1 MIESVPGTYRAKAR
15 IVLVSPCN
23 EALKQGRITSHL
35 LRGLIVQVPARRAKV
50 ILATNE
56 QLEVMAAKLGDRG
69 LMVWLGAMAGT
80 RMGESLGVNVA
91 DLIRQS
97 WRRRPDDVAVVVDR
111 DRNIL
116 LGAVS
121 EKNLA
126 VSEGPGA

>member
-35 LRGLIVQVPARRAKV
+35 LRGLIVQVPTRRAKV

-69 LMVWLGAMAGT
+69 LMGSGWVRW
-80 RMGESLGVNVA
+80 
-91 DLIRQS
+91 
-97 WRRRPDDVAVVVDR
+97 
-111 DRNIL
+111 
-116 LGAVS
+116 
-121 EKNLA
+121 
-126 VSEGPGA
+126 PGRGWANPSASTSPTS